1 MGIGGESSS
10 AGDQSPMPAPAPEED
25 SGLEVVNIRGAKGI
39 RFSVMTN
46 LESSVEEFKL
56 LVAQNCDIP
65 ANEMRLIYKGRILKD
80 EQTLVSYGKFCV
92 FFQFA
97 IANVKKAGI
106 SCCFAV
112 ELEARISFVSCVEA
126 NQPVDMAHLL
136 PRDTSANPM
145 TNVPSSLHPDVEKV
159 VNENPRLIKQLMN
172 APTIQALLDKPDL
185 FRKVL
190 LSNTLMQDI
199 IYENP
204 EIGEM
209 MNDPVTF
216 FQMLGTIRNPDLT
229 REALRNIDLTKR
241 KAETCPRKF
250 SRLILRYQE
259 VQHELLLNAI
269 AMDYIESGKYDAL
282 QTRDDAP
289 SYGPNTTPLPNPW
302 TGEHQVM
309 RYINQLQDSD
319 VSGSSNEVLELQQ
332 SPQQATQESPQ
343 SSSSSD
349 AQIFAL
355 PASASSIAVLPEEP
369 YETELLQ
376 LREMG
381 FLDTQENIRALIATD
396 GDVDAAVK
404 LLLKGKNKAL

>member
-10 AGDQSPMPAPAPEED
+10 AGDQSPTPAPAPEED
-25 SGLEVVNIRGAKGI
+25 SGLVVVNIRGAKGI
-39 RFSVMTN
+39 RFSMMTN
-46 LESSVEEFKL
+46 LESTVEEFKL

-80 EQTLVSYGKFCV
+80 ERTLVSYGM
-92 FFQFA
+92 
-97 IANVKKAGI
+97 
-106 SCCFAV
+106 
-112 ELEARISFVSCVEA
+112 EA
-126 NQPVDMAHLL
+126 NQPVDMVHLL

-145 TNVPSSLHPDVEKV
+145 SNVPTSLHPDVEKV

-172 APTIQALLDKPDL
+172 SPTIQSLLDKPDL

-190 LSNTLMQDI
+190 LSNTLMQEI
-199 IYENP
+199 INENP

-349 AQIFAL
+349 AQSFAL
-355 PASASSIAVLPEEP
+355 PSSASSIAVLPEEP
-369 YETELLQ
+369 YETELTQ

-381 FLDTQENIRALIATD
+381 FFDTQENIRALRATD